1 MDPINTAPF
10 QNIILLL
17 GKALVCCQISSL
29 ANADAPEFLVDLLHA
44 LCIDWKTYASVT
56 VSVAEYS
63 PLPDSLDVLV
73 EQLESILL
81 RIVDVLHAPTHVT
94 SWQQDYSDLLLLRDR
109 LASEFSNSWL
119 QRVQQRDA
127 IPDNFL
133 DINTP
138 AGTATSP
145 SLLEYLHRFRS
156 TPFAVSAEF
165 VQTDWVSLT
174 AAEGMQHLEV
184 LAAELGHEWSRTVKH
199 DGSSEL
205 VLLVR
210 LWRGLMEFWYAV
222 SAEVRSQ
229 ESAELL
235 SCIAKCQ
242 RSVCGALIRWSSKG
256 IIRVAF
262 YGPHLSG
269 KTATLNALIGS
280 SALSTTC
287 GPSSFPCISLNITS
301 GAFSMMHW
309 TSPASAD
316 EKLRKRLCVLTC

>member
-10 QNIILLL
+10 QNITLLL
-17 GKALVCCQISSL
+17 GKALVCGKILNQ
-29 ANADAPEFLVDLLHA
+29 ANADAPEYLVDLLHV
-44 LCIDWKTYASVT
+44 LCVDWKAYASVT

-73 EQLESILL
+73 KQLANILL
-81 RIVDVLHAPTHVT
+81 RIVDALHAPTHVT
-94 SWQQDYSDLLLLRDR
+94 SWQQDYSDLLLLRAR
-109 LASEFSNSWL
+109 LASEFGSLWL
-119 QRVQQRDA
+119 QRGQKPGV

-133 DINTP
+133 DINTF
-138 AGTATSP
+138 AGPATSP

-156 TPFAVSAEF
+156 TPFAVPAEF
-165 VQTDWVSLT
+165 VQSDWVSLT
-174 AAEGMQHLEV
+174 AAEGLQHLEV
-184 LAAELGHEWSRTVKH
+184 LAAVLGHEWSRTVKH

-210 LWRGLMEFWYAV
+210 LWCGLMELWYTV
-222 SAEVRSQ
+222 SAEAKTQ

-235 SCIAKCQ
+235 SCIDKCQ
-242 RSVCGALIRWSSKG
+242 RSVSGALIRWSSKG

-269 KTATLNALIGS
+269 KTTTLNALIGS

-287 GPSSFPCISLNITS
+287 GPSSFSCTPLADWHLK
-301 GAFSMMHW
+301 GRPDAHVAYSMCQ
-309 TSPASAD
+309 SY
-316 EKLRKRLCVLTC
+316 RNRV

>member
-1 MDPINTAPF
+1 MDPISTPPF
-10 QNIILLL
+10 RNIILLL
-17 GKALVCCQISSL
+17 GKALVYGEISNQ
-29 ANADAPEFLVDLLHA
+29 ANADAPGYLVDLLHA

-73 EQLESILL
+73 EQLANILL
-81 RIVDVLHAPTHVT
+81 RIVDTLHAPAHVI

-109 LASEFSNSWL
+109 LASEFSSLWL
-119 QRVQQRDA
+119 ERVQQPGV

-138 AGTATSP
+138 PGTATSP

-156 TPFAVSAEF
+156 TPFAVPTEF

-174 AAEGMQHLEV
+174 AAEGLQHLEV
-184 LAAELGHEWSRTVKH
+184 LAAELGHEWARTVKH

-210 LWRGLMEFWYAV
+210 LWRGLMEFWYTV
-222 SAEVRSQ
+222 SAEAKTEAST
-229 ESAELL
+229 ELL
-235 SCIAKCQ
+235 ACIAKCQ

-256 IIRVAF
+256 IIKVAF

-269 KTATLNALIGS
+269 KTSTLNALIGR

-287 GPSSFPCISLNITS
+287 APSSFPCTSLTDWHIKGRPDAHVVYN
-301 GAFSMMHW
+301 
-309 TSPASAD
+309 
-316 EKLRKRLCVLTC
+316 TCQCYRNRV